1 MQKTWW
7 MEPRRALRAA
17 VGVLAL
23 VLMAACGGGG
33 GGGGTTPPPVTPPPP
48 PPVDAR
54 LAYGDASSHET
65 VLNAVPTASGG
76 GGGGSTPTTLTV
88 HYRRAAADYTG
99 WALHTWGAAVE
110 TPWDN
115 GRVATS
121 TDAFGQ
127 VIEVP
132 LAASTG
138 SVGYIFHKGDTK
150 DHGGADQAYT
160 LKPGRNEI
168 WRIENDAAT
177 YTSNPLGA
185 ATPDITTVRV
195 HYKRFG
201 GDYARWGLHL
211 WAANGM
217 DTARMPAGVGIDQ
230 WGNPVALAS
239 MPGYSTGSGEVV
251 FDIPVLNPKG
261 DANRKSLEFIVHGL
275 APNQDDKDG
284 RADNIR
290 VDYAGLTI
298 SGQVGHV
305 WLVQGDT
312 TVYTAAP
319 DTRSASTR
327 DARAVWL
334 TKTLLQWPRVTAM
347 GTVKLYHSATGQV
360 QAPLDGVVTGSDGSV
375 TLEAFAGSVPADA
388 ATRFKWLDAGAVYA
402 VKAADQASLPTLLKS
417 QLVLVQEDASGKV
430 QNATTTQ
437 LPGLLDDLYA
447 SANDVADLGVS
458 ISAGSTRFKLWA
470 PTAQKVYVFTYDTP
484 TGSATTVDEMVM
496 DAATGVWSATRAADL
511 SGRTYKFAVEVFV
524 RGKGLVRNLVTDPY
538 AISLTTNSQRSY
550 IANLSAAKLKPAGWD
565 ASAVPSR
572 VAAST
577 DLVVYELH
585 VRDFSANDNSV
596 SAANRGKYLA
606 FTEATSNGMKHLAAL
621 AQAGLTD
628 VHLLPVFDIAS
639 VPEAGCST
647 PAPSGAADAETQ
659 QAAVAATADGDC
671 FNWGYDPWHYTAPE
685 GSYASDAADGAKRI
699 IEFRQMVM
707 GLHAAGLRVGMDVVY
722 NHTTASGQSAK
733 SVLDRIVPGYY
744 HRLDATG
751 VVTNSTCCDNTATE
765 NLMMGK
771 LMIDSATVWAR
782 DYKIASFRF
791 DIMGHQPRA
800 VMEQLKA
807 KVALAAGREVQLF
820 GEGWNFGEVANGAR
834 FVQAS
839 QGSLGGTGIGSF
851 GDKLRDAVRGG
862 GCCDSGAALINQQ
875 GYVNG
880 LFYDPNDQGAG
891 RQLNDLRW
899 LGDLIKG
906 GLAGSIS
913 DYPLLTHWDA
923 TVQLKDL
930 GGVGFATQP
939 AEVVNYVENHDN
951 LTLFDVNALKLPA
964 ATSREDRARV
974 QLLGQATV
982 ALSQGTAYFHAG
994 ADTLRSKSL
1003 DRNSYDSGD
1012 WFNRL
1017 DWSYADNNFGVGLP
1031 RQASNGADWG
1041 LLRPVLANAAIK
1053 PTPGD
1058 VAWARDAFRDLLKIR
1073 NSTSLLR
1080 LRTAQ
1085 DIRDRLR
1092 FHNLG
1097 SSQVPTVLVGHVNGS
1112 GYAGA
1117 NYQDLVYFI
1126 NVGNTAQTLTLD
1138 ALKGKAFELHPV
1150 HATGADRRPAT
1161 AAAYDGASGA
1171 FTVPARTVV
1180 VFVVR

>member
-7 MEPRRALRAA
+7 MEARRMLR
-17 VGVLAL
+17 VGVGATAL
-23 VLMAACGGGG
+23 VLLAACGGGG
-33 GGGGTTPPPVTPPPP
+33 GGGSTPPPVVPP

-54 LAYGDASSHET
+54 LAYGDVAGFET

-76 GGGGSTPTTLTV
+76 GGGGTPTTLTI
-88 HYRRAAADYTG
+88 HYRRTAGDYTG
-99 WALHTWGAAVE
+99 WTLHTFGAAME
-110 TPWDN
+110 TTWDN

-121 TDAFGQ
+121 NDAFGQ

-132 LAASTG
+132 LLASTG

-150 DHGGADQAYT
+150 DHAGADQAYT
-160 LKPGRNEI
+160 LKAGRNEI
-168 WRIENDAAT
+168 WRVEADAAT

-185 ATPDITTVRV
+185 ATPDIHTVRV

-201 GDYARWGLHL
+201 GDYANWGLHL

-217 DTARMPAGVGIDQ
+217 DTARMPAGLTIDQ
-230 WGNPVALAS
+230 WGSPVPLAS
-239 MPGYSTGSGEVV
+239 MPGYSAGSGEVV
-251 FDIPVLNPKG
+251 FEVPVLNPQG
-261 DANRKSLEFIVHGL
+261 DVNRKSLEFIVHGL

-284 RADNIR
+284 RANNIR

-305 WLVQGDT
+305 WLVQGDA

-334 TKTLLQWPRVTAM
+334 NKTLLQWPRVTAS
-347 GTVKLYHSATGQV
+347 GTVKLYHSATGQIL
-360 QAPLDGVVTGSDGSV
+360 APLDGKVSGADGSI
-375 TLEAFAGSVPADA
+375 TLDAFAGTVPAGA
-388 ATRFKWLDAGAVYA
+388 ATRFKWLDAGAVFA
-402 VKAADQASLPTLLKS
+402 VKAADQAGLAALFKS
-417 QLVLVQEDASGKV
+417 QTVVVQEDASGNV

-437 LPGLLDDLYA
+437 LPGALDDIYA
-447 SANDVADLGVS
+447 AAADVADLGVS
-458 ISAGSTRFKLWA
+458 VTATSTRFKLWA

-484 TGSATTVDEMVM
+484 TGSAVTVDEMAM
-496 DAATGVWSATRAADL
+496 DAATGVWSATRTADL
-511 SGRTYKFAVEVFV
+511 SGKTYKFAVEVFA

-550 IANLSAAKLKPAGWD
+550 IANLSAANLKPAGWD

-585 VRDFSANDNSV
+585 VRDFSANDSTV

-606 FTEATSNGMKHLAAL
+606 FTEAASSGMKHLTAL
-621 AQAGLTD
+621 GQAGLTD

-639 VPEAGCST
+639 VPEAGCT
-647 PAPSGAADAETQ
+647 VPAPAGAADAPTQ
-659 QAAVAATADGDC
+659 QATVGIAAEGDC
-671 FNWGYDPWHYTAPE
+671 FNWGYDPWHFNAPE

-722 NHTTASGQSAK
+722 NHTSASGQNAK
-733 SVLDRIVPGYY
+733 SVLDRVVPGYY
-744 HRLDATG
+744 HRLTADGA
-751 VVTNSTCCDNTATE
+751 VTNSTCCDNTATE
-765 NLMMGK
+765 HLMMGK
-771 LMIDSATVWAR
+771 LMVDSTIVWAR

-834 FVQAS
+834 FAQAT
-839 QGSLGGTGIGSF
+839 QGGLAGSGIGSF

-862 GCCDSGAALINQQ
+862 GCCDSGNALISQQ
-875 GYVNG
+875 GFING
-880 LFYDPNDQGAG
+880 LFYDPNAQGGG
-891 RQLNDLRW
+891 RPLNDLRW
-899 LGDLIKG
+899 YGDLIKG

-913 DYPLLTHWDA
+913 DFALLTHWDA

-930 GGVGFATQP
+930 GGVGFAIEP
-939 AEVVNYVENHDN
+939 GEVVNYVENHDN
-951 LTLFDVNALKLPA
+951 LTLFDVNALKLPPT
-964 ATSREDRARV
+964 TSKEDRARV
-974 QLLGQATV
+974 QMLGLATV

-1017 DWSYADNNFGVGLP
+1017 DWSYADNNYGVGLP
-1031 RQASNGADWG
+1031 REPANGADWA
-1041 LLRPVLANAAIK
+1041 LLGPFLGNAAIK
-1053 PTPGD
+1053 PAPGD
-1058 VAWARDAFRDLLKIR
+1058 VAWTRDTFRDLLKIR

-1097 SSQVPTVLVGHVNGS
+1097 SSQVPTVLVGHVSGS

-1117 NYQDLVYFI
+1117 NFQELVYFI
-1126 NVGNTAQTLTLD
+1126 NVGPTAQTLTVD
-1138 ALKGKAFELHPV
+1138 ALKAKAFELHPA

-1161 AAAYDGASGA
+1161 AAAYDGSTGA
-1171 FTVPARTVV
+1171 FAVPARTVA